1 MKRIG
6 IIGSGTLGSHL
17 TAFFAGCGCDV
28 MLFGRKGGAAR
39 AKARLPKLKPG
50 PLYALSDSKRIE
62 AVDLKDGAARMKE
75 CEWIIECVSESM
87 DAKRG
92 IYETVSQNINDEAI
106 CTSATSGITLSK
118 LAPLVS
124 DQVKPRFFITHFF
137 FPPRRMKLVE
147 IVAGDDTNGE
157 AVEKISSFL
166 SERCGKGVVR
176 AKDTPNFIANR
187 IGVHHVMD
195 AYHRV
200 AEKGWFI
207 EAVDTIMGVPLGRP
221 STGIFRMADMVG
233 IDTVA
238 AVAGTAAAHAEEDPY
253 SERCRIPQYLQQMV
267 VKGWHGLKGGQG
279 FYKNAG
285 EKRYVYDPMRG
296 TYRPRISFKPRSL
309 IEFAEEPDV
318 AKRMR
323 GIVFANDQGGEIA
336 WDLIS
341 TMLVHAADVSG
352 EISDDVESIDRA
364 MRWGYGWELGPFEIW
379 DALGVRDVSERL
391 ARENRPVPD
400 IVRDLLHTGRNSFY
414 ERQHQHALF
423 PSHFSPAIEKNPAGE
438 FADMGKGVGLLTVS
452 ENAAAT
458 TKRLNELI
466 DHALVRVEY
475 EWRALVIAG
484 PADSL
489 TWTYNLY
496 DLLNKARL
504 GRFGDIDEML
514 KEQQNL
520 AQRIYR
526 SPAPVVMVT
535 SGKLSG
541 VAAELSLSTAHRHS
555 WVETQA
561 FFNHL
566 LLGLVPAAGGCLRLL
581 RQASEHE
588 KRLRS
593 AWKRGPGMCSDGGPH
608 PAARKA
614 FELLGGVA
622 RSQSAYDAQ
631 DMGVFSPSDTV
642 TMDRDRVVEDALRI
656 AHTVAST
663 YEVPSARPIT
673 MTGKGG
679 RVVLKQAMNDY
690 ARKGL
695 LRADDARVC
704 EHLAHVLTGGNAP
717 VMLHADERYVLDL
730 EREAFLS
737 LIGTPMTQARIEY
750 YLKTGK
756 YLR

>member
-1 MKRIG
+1 
-6 IIGSGTLGSHL
+6 
-17 TAFFAGCGCDV
+17 

-39 AKARLPKLKPG
+39 AKKRLPKLKPG
-50 PLYALSDSKRIE
+50 PLYALSDTKRIE
-62 AVDLKDGAARMKE
+62 ALDLKDGAHRMNE
-75 CEWIIECVSESM
+75 CDWVIECVSESI
-87 DAKRG
+87 DAKREV
-92 IYETVSQNINDEAI
+92 YEIVSQKLGEKAV
-106 CTSATSGITLSK
+106 CTSATSGITLSR
-118 LAPLVS
+118 LASLVGEE
-124 DQVKPRFFITHFF
+124 VRPRFFITHFF
-137 FPPRRMKLVE
+137 FPPRYMKLVE
-147 IVAGDDTNGE
+147 VVANDDTDRE
-157 AVEKISSFL
+157 VVKRISSFL

-195 AYHRV
+195 AFHRV
-200 AEKGWFI
+200 AEKGWFV
-207 EAVDTIMGVPLGRP
+207 EAVDTIMGAPLGRP
-221 STGIFRMADMVG
+221 VTGIFRMADMVG

-238 AVAGTAAAHAEEDPY
+238 AVAGTAAAHADEDPH
-253 SERCRIPQYLQQMV
+253 SERCRIPQYLQQMIA
-267 VKGWHGLKGGQG
+267 KGWRGAKGGQG

-296 TYRPRISFKPRSL
+296 TYRPRVSFRPRSL
-309 IEFAEEPDV
+309 IDSAEEEDV
-318 AKRMR
+318 AKRLR
-323 GIVFANDQGGEIA
+323 KIVFANDQGGEIA

-352 EISDDVESIDRA
+352 EIADDVESIDRA
-364 MRWGYGWELGPFEIW
+364 MRWGYGWKLGPFEIW
-379 DALGVRDVSERL
+379 DALGVREVSERL
-391 ARENRPVPD
+391 MGENRHVPNM
-400 IVRDLLHTGRNSFY
+400 VRDLLHAGRNSFY
-414 ERQHQHALF
+414 ERQHQHTLF

-438 FADMGKGVGLLTVS
+438 FSDMGKGVGLLSVS

-475 EWRALVIAG
+475 EWRALVVAG
-484 PADSL
+484 PADSF

-514 KEQQNL
+514 KQQQNL

-541 VAAELSLSTAHRHS
+541 VAAELSLSAAHRHA
-555 WVETQA
+555 WVETTA
-561 FFNHL
+561 WFNHL

-581 RQASEHE
+581 QQVLDSE

-593 AWKRGPGMCSDGGPH
+593 AWRRGDGMCSDGGPH
-608 PAARKA
+608 PAVMKT
-614 FELLGGVA
+614 FELIGSVA
-622 RSQSAYDAQ
+622 RSQSAYDAK
-631 DMGVFSPSDTV
+631 DMGLFSPSDTV

-656 AHTVAST
+656 AHTVASM
-663 YEVPSARPIT
+663 YEPPLARPIT
-673 MTGKGG
+673 MTGNGG
-679 RVVLKQAMNDY
+679 KVVLEQTMNDY

-695 LRADDARVC
+695 LRADDAKVC

-717 VMLHADERYVLDL
+717 VMLHADEKYILDL